1 MAANKLVKVHAA
13 VGERVFVATFKPTTG
28 HLRVLEGDRTL
39 LAMSAPDSWMALAT
53 SGRAAATGWGSHP
66 GEVELTAFL
75 EDYLCAGRDET
86 ATPSRG

>member
-53 SGRAAATGWGSHP
+53 QGGRRRQDGVRIPARWS
-66 GEVELTAFL
+66 
-75 EDYLCAGRDET
+75 
-86 ATPSRG
+86 